1 MKNVILQL
9 AIFSVSLS
17 IFHYFIWQ
25 NKSVFLNPSCWIA
38 IPLKKQVQH
47 WLAWGLIAPKLQV
60 ACITHTL
67 SFLSF
72 FSLSPSPHSLYCL
85 KVSFTHFVI
94 RSKHSL
100 NLIRVFQMEFFS
112 SSLSILLKKLYR
124 YPVTLYFN

>member
-1 MKNVILQL
+1 MKNEILQL

-25 NKSVFLNPSCWIA
+25 NKIVFLNPSCWIA
-38 IPLKKQVQH
+38 IPFKKTSPT
-47 WLAWGLIAPKLQV
+47 LACLGPNCSK
-60 ACITHTL
+60 ITSSMYHTH
-67 SFLSF
+67 SFFSFF
-72 FSLSPSPHSLYCL
+72 FSLSPSPHSLSCL

-94 RSKHSL
+94 RNKHSL
-100 NLIRVFQMEFFS
+100 NLIRVFQIEFFI